1 MFYAICN
8 LFMINIDWPQIIMV
22 QSECMLSG
30 LYLFLYQVIII
41 LQYLDRNWYDNGIFV
56 LKEKKNNLIILPS
69 WAEFKLQM
77 YVSQSDLGVYN
88 WDKLHQILVNH
99 EFIFCCFLASNREW
113 YKYILKFNIGEVLEI
128 Y

>member
-113 YKYILKFNIGEVLEI
+113 YKYILIFNIGEVLEI

>member
-8 LFMINIDWPQIIMV
+8 LLIINIDWPQIIIV

-41 LQYLDRNWYDNGIFV
+41 TIFR
-56 LKEKKNNLIILPS
+56 P
-69 WAEFKLQM
+69 KLVWQWDICL
-77 YVSQSDLGVYN
+77 YVSQSDLSVYN
-88 WDKLHQILVNH
+88 WDNLKMTSDT
-99 EFIFCCFLASNREW
+99 EFGFCCFLASNREW